1 MNKNV
6 KRLGVFALAG
16 VLGLGVASTTISAA
30 EPSKDTDVFYTTS
43 STNIDADGKV
53 VMVVPAAV
61 SLTKENKTQEF
72 AVTMKTSDSTKKLP
86 ADFKATVEV
95 DSTNKGKLKKDA
107 KEFGYKLFK
116 GELNKGTEITLDSKQ
131 TFHTFGVSGP
141 DTAEVEQKAYV
152 QVEDTVVNELEKEQP
167 GSQFKDTLTFKVT
180 KLSGSGLNT
189 SLPPVTL
196 LP

>member
-72 AVTMKTSDSTKKLP
+72 AVTIQTADETETLP
-86 ADFKATVEV
+86 DNFAATVNVE
-95 DSTNKGKLKKDA
+95 SKNKGMLKDKGTKSFA
-107 KEFGYKLFK
+107 YKLLK
-116 GELNKGTEITLDSKQ
+116 GEASSKEEITLANGAVKFNDFTALPDS
-131 TFHTFGVSGP
+131 SS
-141 DTAEVEQKAYV
+141 VEQKATIK
-152 QVEDTVVNELEKEQP
+152 VEDEVVKKLENEKP
-167 GSQFKDTLTFKVT
+167 GSRFTDTLTFKVT
-180 KLSGSGLNT
+180 SLSGDGLT
-189 SLPPVTL
+189 QVK
-196 LP
+196 

>member
-72 AVTMKTSDSTKKLP
+72 AVTIQTADETETLP
-86 ADFKATVEV
+86 NNFKATVNVESKNEGMLK
-95 DSTNKGKLKKDA
+95 DKGMTKSFA
-107 KEFGYKLFK
+107 YKLLK
-116 GELNKGTEITLDSKQ
+116 GEASSKEEITLANGAVKFNDFTALPDS
-131 TFHTFGVSGP
+131 SS
-141 DTAEVEQKAYV
+141 VEQKATIK
-152 QVEDTVVNELEKEQP
+152 VEDEVVKKLENEKP
-167 GSQFKDTLTFKVT
+167 GSRFTDTLTFKVT
-180 KLSGSGLNT
+180 SLSGDGLT
-189 SLPPVTL
+189 QVK
-196 LP
+196 

>member
-72 AVTMKTSDSTKKLP
+72 AVTIQTADETETLP
-86 ADFKATVEV
+86 DNFAATVKVE
-95 DSTNKGKLKKDA
+95 SKNKGMLKDKDMTKSFA
-107 KEFGYKLFK
+107 YKLLK
-116 GELNKGTEITLDSKQ
+116 GEAVGGSEITLTGQDVE
-131 TFHTFGVSGP
+131 FHNF
-141 DTAEVEQKAYV
+141 TAQKGTSSVEQKATIK
-152 QVEDTVVNELEKEQP
+152 VEDEVVKKLENEKP
-167 GSQFKDTLTFKVT
+167 GSRFTDTLTFKVT
-180 KLSGSGLNT
+180 SLSGDGLT
-189 SLPPVTL
+189 QVK
-196 LP
+196 

>member
-53 VMVVPAAV
+53 VMVVPVAV

-72 AVTMKTSDSTKKLP
+72 AVTIQTADETEHLP
-86 ADFKATVEV
+86 NNFKATVNVE
-95 DSTNKGKLKKDA
+95 SKNKGMLKDKGMTKSFA
-107 KEFGYKLFK
+107 YKLLK
-116 GELNKGTEITLDSKQ
+116 GEASSKEEITLANGAVKFNDFTALPDS
-131 TFHTFGVSGP
+131 SS
-141 DTAEVEQKAYV
+141 VEQKATIK
-152 QVEDTVVNELEKEQP
+152 VEDEVVKKLENEKP
-167 GSQFKDTLTFKVT
+167 GSRFTDTLTFKVT
-180 KLSGSGLNT
+180 SLSGDGLT
-189 SLPPVTL
+189 QVK
-196 LP
+196 

>member
-72 AVTMKTSDSTKKLP
+72 AVTIQTADETETLP
-86 ADFKATVEV
+86 DNFAATVNVE
-95 DSTNKGKLKKDA
+95 SKNKGMLKDKGT
-107 KEFGYKLFK
+107 KSFPYKLLK
-116 GELNKGTEITLDSKQ
+116 GEAVGGSEITLTGQDVE
-131 TFHTFGVSGP
+131 FHNF
-141 DTAEVEQKAYV
+141 TAQKGTSSVEQKATIK
-152 QVEDTVVNELEKEQP
+152 VEDEVVKKLENEKP
-167 GSQFKDTLTFKVT
+167 GSRFTDTLTFKVT
-180 KLSGSGLNT
+180 SLSGDGLT
-189 SLPPVTL
+189 QVK
-196 LP
+196 